1 MLINCK
7 AFLPLLLCY
16 IIVSLGCGPREPNAK
31 TIKYDLDQHFSS
43 LALWNH
49 ETLSVKIKDKEQ
61 KRNGDVLDY
70 RIEADMVGNA
80 GPTSNRRKSATIEF
94 VVTYRKINGA
104 WHYNGRELVKVIKE
118 VLE

>member
-7 AFLPLLLCY
+7 VFFPLLLCY

-31 TIKYDLDQHFSS
+31 TIKYDLDQHFVS

-49 ETLSVKIKDKEQ
+49 ETLSVKIKDKQ
-61 KRNGDVLDY
+61 RKRNGDVLDY
-70 RIEADMVGNA
+70 HIEADMVGDA
-80 GPTSNRRKSATIEF
+80 SSTSSRRRSATIEF

-104 WHYNGRELVKVIKE
+104 WQYAGDKKIKVIKQA
-118 VLE
+118 LE